1 MKKIKIFI
9 VLLFICSRA
18 ISQVN
23 TTDSLCL
30 ISIYNHVVFKPI
42 YDNWLQGPIF
52 NNWSGIT
59 LDSTHTRVTE
69 LMLGGRVL
77 SGTISDSI
85 GYLTELEKFSFGGSL
100 GCSGQIPNSIC
111 NLSKLFQLDIV
122 YSNISGPIPDSIGKM
137 QNLASIYLNNNQLT
151 GSIPQSLGN
160 LHPPTFHLDLNLSNN
175 QLTGQIPQSL
185 TNVNEMT
192 GLWLDSNM
200 LTGTLPNN
208 MQNWSTSLG
217 IFSCSY
223 NQLSGSL
230 PKILFNNTYG
240 DLNISHNN
248 FTDFPDTSI
257 TNAGLETIYM
267 EANKFTFEDIEH
279 LYNQSINYFTYSPQ
293 DSVESNIDSLFQIG
307 DTITMHSLVG
317 GTVNHYQWTKN
328 DVDIF
333 GATDSIFTVNNIA
346 YGDSGYYSC
355 KITNTIAT
363 QLTLH
368 RRKIHL
374 RVDTTIGI
382 VESQS
387 NDGNVRI
394 YPNPVINS
402 IYIES
407 KIGNTQ
413 IVITDIS
420 GNIKMKQK
428 TSTPLTT
435 IDISDFSKGIYF
447 VKVINDNGIIVKKFV
462 KE

>member
-69 LMLGGRVL
+69 LILGGLVL

-85 GYLTELEKFSFGGSL
+85 GYLTELKKFSFGASL
-100 GCSGQIPNSIC
+100 GCTGQIPNSIC
-111 NLSKLFQLDIV
+111 NLSKLFQLAIV
-122 YSNISGPIPDSIGKM
+122 HSNISGPIPDSIGKLQHL
-137 QNLASIYLNNNQLT
+137 QNIFLNNNELT

-160 LHPPTFHLDLNLSNN
+160 LPPYQNLFINLSSN
-175 QLTGQIPQSL
+175 QLTGQIPESL
-185 TNVNEMT
+185 TEIQNMN
-192 GLWLDSNM
+192 GLYLDSNQ

-208 MQNWSTSLG
+208 MQNWSTALG

-230 PKILFNNTYG
+230 PKILFNNSYG

-307 DTITMHSLVG
+307 DTITMHCLVG
-317 GTVNHYQWTKN
+317 GTVNHYQWTKSG
-328 DVDIF
+328 VDII
-333 GATDSIFTVNNIA
+333 GAIDSIFTINNIA
-346 YGDSGYYSC
+346 YSDSGFYSC

-374 RVDTTIGI
+374 RVDATIGI
-382 VESQS
+382 VESQA
-387 NDGNVRI
+387 NEGDVRI
-394 YPNPVINS
+394 YPNPAFNS
-402 IYIES
+402 LFIECDIKNS
-407 KIGNTQ
+407 QILISDIAGNVKI
-413 IVITDIS
+413 
-420 GNIKMKQK
+420 KQK
-428 TSTPLTT
+428 TSAQSTT
-435 IDISDFSKGIYF
+435 IDIRDFAKGIYF
-447 VKVINDNGIIVKKFV
+447 VKVISDNGIVVRKFV